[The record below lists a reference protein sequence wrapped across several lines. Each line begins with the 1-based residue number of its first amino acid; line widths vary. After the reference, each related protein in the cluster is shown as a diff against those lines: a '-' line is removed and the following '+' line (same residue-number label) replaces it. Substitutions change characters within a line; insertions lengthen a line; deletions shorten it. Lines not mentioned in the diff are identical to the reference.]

1 MKIER
6 FVWTE
11 HAEMRLHQRHLDA
24 AEVEQVIRERH
35 SEREVNGGRAEWIV
49 SGQTVDGTAFEAI
62 YDHPH
67 DGDEAAVRIVSVW
80 RLDS

>member
-1 MKIER
+1 MEIER

-11 HAEMRLHQRHLDA
+11 HAEMRLRQRHLDA
-24 AEVEQVIRERH
+24 AEVEQAIKVRH
-35 SEREVNGGRAEWIV
+35 SEREANDGRAEWLV
-49 SGQTVDGTAFEAI
+49 SGKTADGTIFEAI

-67 DGDEAAVRIVSVW
+67 GNDEAAVRIVSVW